1 MNIQGKSFLVWFVS
15 LEVGR
20 FLVNEIL
27 LVLFCFVFFYSFL
40 IYMVFTPDTILN
52 ERQS

>member
-20 FLVNEIL
+20 FLVNEIS
-27 LVLFCFVFFYSFL
+27 LVLFCFFFYSIL
-40 IYMVFTPDTILN
+40 MDMVFTPDTILN

>member
-27 LVLFCFVFFYSFL
+27 IVLFCFFSYSIL
-40 IYMVFTPDTILN
+40 IFMVFTPDTILN